1 MNKFILISGCTALAL
16 LGAAALI
23 SGNETITVAYVSV
36 SAIILSLVSLGGTL
50 SYKQE
55 NVRNGWIEKN
65 ELLSLKITRLENS
78 NIQLRKKNILLQKI
92 VEKST
97 GNSSSS
103 KSQQHGEDQDV
114 VVRYITHK

>member
-36 SAIILSLVSLGGTL
+36 SAIVLSLVSLGGTL

-65 ELLSLKITRLENS
+65 ELLALKITRLENS
-78 NIQLRKKNILLQKI
+78 NIQLRKKNILLQKAI
-92 VEKST
+92 EKPT
-97 GNSSSS
+97 GTSS
-103 KSQQHGEDQDV
+103 KSQQYGEDQDIM
-114 VVRYITHK
+114 VRYITHK